1 MCNPSRYQLLFHES
15 WNNYCQ
21 KHLKSILLIAIIL
34 FGSSALS
41 RDLSIIPMID
51 NTPVMLNTSIILKDD
66 TLSITSFKVYLSIPN
81 QEKNLIHLLDI
92 EETLTCSIPDE
103 AETVIFGIDSMQTV
117 RTDFTDALDP
127 IHGMFWTWNSGYI
140 NVKIEGISRKSSQR
154 GNVFQVHLGGYL
166 SPYPTAFSLEI
177 PRKTNIRIEM
187 DLGPSIQAVLNN
199 HAGTVMSPGK
209 PAHELM
215 SILQRSIKIVE

>member
-1 MCNPSRYQLLFHES
+1 MEYLCL
-15 WNNYCQ
+15 
-21 KHLKSILLIAIIL
+21 KHLKSILFIAIIL
-34 FGSSALS
+34 FGSSAFS
-41 RDLSIIPMID
+41 RDLSIIPMLD
-51 NTPVMLNTSIILKDD
+51 NTPVMLNTSIIVQDD
-66 TLSITSFKVYLSIPN
+66 TLSITSFKAYLSIPN
-81 QEKNLIHLLDI
+81 QEKNIIHLLDI

-127 IHGMFWTWNSGYI
+127 LHGMFWTWNSGYI
-140 NVKIEGISRKSSQR
+140 NVKIEGVSRKSSQR

-166 SPYPTAFSLEI
+166 SPYTTAFSIGI

-187 DLGPSIQAVLNN
+187 NVGPSIQAVLNN

-209 PAHELM
+209 HAHELM
-215 SILQRSIKIVE
+215 SLLQRSIKIVE